1 MSNVTGCRP
10 EDVTIGM
17 PVEVYMVTAGPDIAV
32 PFFRPRRP

>member
-17 PVEVYMVTAGPDIAV
+17 PVEVYMVIAGPDIAV
-32 PFFRPRRP
+32 PFFRSRRP